1 MPARSRAPKQEEAVK
16 ETTVVICGEE
26 KEWLER
32 FARCLREKAQ
42 PRLNVQLFADADELR
57 RYLAE
62 HRAELAVGRSH
73 GTSRRS
79 WERSGR
85 RPKKTARCGRT
96 SLRSIRPCGAPGQR
110 LPPCSLA

>member
-1 MPARSRAPKQEEAVK
+1 MPARSRAPKLEEAVK

-62 HRAELAVGRSH
+62 HRAELAVVP
-73 GTSRRS
+73 
-79 WERSGR
+79 EE
-85 RPKKTARCGRT
+85 TAAEFEPACPVLYFT
-96 SLRSIRPCGAPGQR
+96 EEEP
-110 LPPCSLA
+110 LP